1 MLTSGIDFSRVD
13 STIRPQDD
21 FYKHV
26 NGKWLKEFKLPEDKS
41 RYATFTILREKSRE
55 DVKKIIEKAS
65 ESNSRKG
72 SDNQKIGD
80 LYHSYMDTSLLEKLG
95 VKSIREELQKIDQIK
110 NISDLSG
117 YFAYADIYTTAPFG
131 IYVYIDKKN
140 PDEHITYL
148 SQSGLGLPNRGYYF
162 EKDTKS
168 KKIRKEYLDHIE
180 KMFELT
186 GLENGD
192 ANAKVIMD
200 LETEIAGYH
209 WEKEKNRDPELT
221 YNLVSLSELKNMI
234 PGFKWDNW
242 LNQTL
247 MKDFDKIVL
256 NQSDYLKNVSELIIS
271 TPIDSWR
278 IYFKWALI
286 NRTAGLLN
294 STLEKQ
300 NFYFYRTVL
309 SGVKKME
316 PRWKRGVSVVSGR
329 LGEIIGKV
337 YVEKHFNQDAKD
349 RMLDLVE
356 NLREAYRLSID
367 DLDWM
372 GDSTKAQAQIKL
384 EKFRPKVGFPN
395 EWKDYSSLSI
405 ERKDLVGNIK
415 RSTLDRTIKNREKLG
430 KPIDREEWGMTPQT
444 VNAYY
449 SPLLNEIVFPA
460 AILQPPFFN
469 MDADDAVN
477 YGAIGAVIGHEM
489 GHGFD
494 DKGSKYDGNGELR
507 NWWTNS
513 DRKKFE
519 ERTKKLIDQYNG
531 YTVVDGTPVN
541 GEFTQG
547 ENIGDLA
554 GIVIAYKAY
563 QLSKKGKDAPEIDGL
578 SGDQRFFYGWATIW
592 GSKSTDEQLI
602 RQIKTDPHSPGE
614 FRANGPLVSMPEF
627 INLYKVKKGDGM
639 FIDPNDRVKIW

>member
-1 MLTSGIDFSRVD
+1 
-13 STIRPQDD
+13 
-21 FYKHV
+21 
-26 NGKWLKEFKLPEDKS
+26 
-41 RYATFTILREKSRE
+41 
-55 DVKKIIEKAS
+55 
-65 ESNSRKG
+65 
-72 SDNQKIGD
+72 
-80 LYHSYMDTSLLEKLG
+80 
-95 VKSIREELQKIDQIK
+95 
-110 NISDLSG
+110 
-117 YFAYADIYTTAPFG
+117 
-131 IYVYIDKKN
+131 
-140 PDEHITYL
+140 
-148 SQSGLGLPNRGYYF
+148 
-162 EKDTKS
+162 
-168 KKIRKEYLDHIE
+168 
-180 KMFELT
+180 MFELT

-209 WEKEKNRDPELT
+209 WKKEKNRDPELT
-221 YNLVSLSELKNMI
+221 YSLVSLSELKNMI

-271 TPIDSWR
+271 TPIDSWK

-356 NLREAYRLSID
+356 NLREAYRLSIEE
-367 DLDWM
+367 LDWM

-507 NWWTNS
+507 NWWTDS

-627 INLYKVKKGDGM
+627 INLYKIKKGDGM